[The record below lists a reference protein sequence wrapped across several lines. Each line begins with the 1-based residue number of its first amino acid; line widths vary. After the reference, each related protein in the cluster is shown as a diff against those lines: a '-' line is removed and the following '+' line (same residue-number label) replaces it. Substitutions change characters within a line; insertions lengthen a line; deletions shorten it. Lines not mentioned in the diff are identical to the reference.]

1 MKISPL
7 TIALLTFAC
16 AGPALAQEELTG
28 DTRLACEALLCLPS
42 DVRPNECT
50 PSLNRYFGI
59 VRKKPADTARA
70 RQAFLALC
78 PVSSAP
84 SDAQRRMAWLSQ

>member
-1 MKISPL
+1 MKKVNYLAAILAL
-7 TIALLTFAC
+7 TS
-16 AGPALAQEELTG
+16 AGSTLAQEFTG

-42 DVRPNECT
+42 DVRPSECA

-70 RQAFLALC
+70 RQEFLNLC
-78 PVSSAP
+78 PVSRAP
-84 SDAQRRMAWLSQ
+84 TDSQRLVAWLKE